1 MLAYYKGGFNEY
13 TIRVDQAT
21 ASSSLHLV
29 IYTEDMTTQDTY
41 SAVFSPNQFTY
52 DPYESMVTFSYNFD
66 GTQPPPPVG
75 TQYRAKLAAW
85 QSGSGQALDSNIIW
99 HGSFSVFQSQSISKP
114 EYTNQ
119 IPLSSGSISHDTFN
133 EYIILT

>member
-1 MLAYYKGGFNEY
+1 MLAYYKGGYNEY
-13 TIRVDQAT
+13 TIRVEQAI

-66 GTQPPPPVG
+66 IAQNPPVG

-85 QSGSGQALDSNIIW
+85 QSGSGQPLDSDIIW
-99 HGSFSVFQSQSISKP
+99 HGSFSVFQSQSIDKP
-114 EYTNQ
+114 AYTNQ
-119 IPLSSGSISHDTFN
+119 IPLSGSVSHDTLN
-133 EYIILT
+133 EYIILQ